1 MMTRIVG
8 IAAFAVAGALV
19 ALPELAMGDTESD
32 FFNPANN
39 GVTRRSPDQLARG
52 GVFREPFGGLVGNQ
66 RQILADL
73 KGTSATVS
81 QARTKCFLNGT
92 QLSSLVDATLNGV
105 ANTRNDLQGGCVG
118 ADKWKIASE

>member
-1 MMTRIVG
+1 MTKMIG
-8 IAAFAVAGALV
+8 IATLGVAGALLV
-19 ALPELAMGDTESD
+19 LPQLAEADSESR

-39 GVTRRSPDQLARG
+39 GVTRRSPDSLARG
-52 GVFREPFGGLVGNQ
+52 GLFTEPFGGLTGNQ

-92 QLSSLVDATLNGV
+92 QLSSLVDATLDDI
-105 ANTRNDLQGGCVG
+105 ANTRNDLVNGCVG